1 MPVAIHAPA
10 SAATNAPAAAGS
22 TSLQSIR
29 TWRMKRAAAL
39 VVPAR
44 PASLPV
50 PSSVGCGVLGKAA
63 NSAGNWMSPPPPAM
77 ASTMPAP
84 KAATRTKA
92 TSMPTSPDA
101 FRSATR
107 VAPEPDARGL
117 PQWNGCRRVVPVL
130 DQSERHRLRRRQAHV
145 ARGYV
150 GAREPAD
157 VLQFLVRLC
166 HGAGRCG
173 GREAD
178 HQRGRKRP
186 GLRRVVPGIDDGDAG
201 FLEHLSQDG
210 ILEALARLDESRDR
224 RVTA

>member
-50 PSSVGCGVLGKAA
+50 PSSVGCGVLGKTA
-63 NSAGNWMSPPPPAM
+63 NSAGSWMSPPPPAI

-92 TSMPTSPDA
+92 TSMPTSPDE

-107 VAPEPDARGL
+107 IAPEPDARGL
-117 PQWNGCRRVVPVL
+117 PQWNGGRRVVPVL
-130 DQSERHRLRRRQAHV
+130 DQTEGHRLRWRQTHA
-145 ARGYV
+145 ARGDV
-150 GAREPAD
+150 GTREPAH
-157 VLQFLVRLC
+157 VLELLVGLC
-166 HGAGRCG
+166 HGTGPCG
-173 GREAD
+173 SRVAD

-186 GLRRVVPGIDDGDAG
+186 GLRRVVPGIDD
-201 FLEHLSQDG
+201 
-210 ILEALARLDESRDR
+210 
-224 RVTA
+224 